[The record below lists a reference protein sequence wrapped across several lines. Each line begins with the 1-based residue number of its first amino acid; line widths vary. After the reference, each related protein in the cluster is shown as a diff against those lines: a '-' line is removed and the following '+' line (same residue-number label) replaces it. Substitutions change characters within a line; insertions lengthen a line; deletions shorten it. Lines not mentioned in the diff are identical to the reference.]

1 MDKTPQASVA
11 PVEHE
16 VSRRLYPRR
25 PTETR
30 VCELCIS
37 CRVTYNYISPERR
50 STRRR
55 NTANVKDDSNTRE
68 RLIKSG
74 LNFILEFGKHI
85 QFESDLERRKEVMTE
100 VLHCIFF
107 LGHIYKNPVPPEF
120 FFPTKELLQ
129 QYKELFPRAF
139 QQYASHL
146 PTRTP
151 FSILLDLV
159 LRRNGSTNSEAILKS
174 LAKIKKALQDDD
186 QADNNYTLRAT
197 VITECYSGQGQ
208 ERFYGASLS
217 CSGGVETK
225 IMIALSCI
233 QTWNE
238 AVAHAVW
245 NVEKKGYIKFPRD
258 VFCTAYKIDPES
270 DSYVMIAPCSKCY
283 TIFTGVTF
291 EPPFSSERG
300 SERFPFGN
308 CAETESLSHLLDA
321 EENVRNET
329 RAYLDGKEVTVDRA
343 SIIKDAKLKAKGL
356 LGPRHFKIT
365 GDIFKFFQSQ

>member
-1 MDKTPQASVA
+1 M
-11 PVEHE
+11 
-16 VSRRLYPRR
+16 
-25 PTETR
+25 
-30 VCELCIS
+30 
-37 CRVTYNYISPERR
+37 
-50 STRRR
+50 
-55 NTANVKDDSNTRE
+55 ANVKDDSYERQ

-85 QFESDLERRKEVMTE
+85 QFESDLERRKEIMAE

-107 LGHIYKNPVPPEF
+107 LGHIYKNPVPPEI
-120 FFPTKELLQ
+120 FFPTKEHLQ
-129 QYKELFPRAF
+129 LSKELFPRAF
-139 QQYASHL
+139 QQHASHL

-159 LRRNGSTNSEAILKS
+159 SRMNGSTNSEAILNH
-174 LAKIKKALQDDD
+174 LAQIKKALQDDD
-186 QADNNYTLRAT
+186 QAENNYTLTAT
-197 VITECYSGQGQ
+197 VITECYSGQVQ
-208 ERFYGASLS
+208 ERFYGESLS
-217 CSGGVETK
+217 CSGSVETR

-233 QTWNE
+233 QTWND

-245 NVEKKGYIKFPRD
+245 NAEKRKAYIRFPKD

-270 DSYVMIAPCSKCY
+270 ASYVMTAPCSKCD

-291 EPPFSSERG
+291 KPPFSSERD
-300 SERFPFGN
+300 SERFRFGN

-329 RAYLDGKEVTVDRA
+329 RAYLDGKEVTVDTA
-343 SIIKDAKLKAKGL
+343 SIIKDAKWEAKKL

-365 GDIFKFFQSQ
+365 GDILKFFQSQ

>member
-1 MDKTPQASVA
+1 MAK
-11 PVEHE
+11 
-16 VSRRLYPRR
+16 
-25 PTETR
+25 
-30 VCELCIS
+30 
-37 CRVTYNYISPERR
+37 
-50 STRRR
+50 
-55 NTANVKDDSNTRE
+55 VKNDSNERA

-107 LGHIYKNPVPPEF
+107 LGHIYKNPVPPVSF
-120 FFPTKELLQ
+120 FTTEELLL

-151 FSILLDLV
+151 FSILLALV
-159 LRRNGSTNSEAILKS
+159 SRRNGSTNSEAILNH
-174 LAKIKKALQDDD
+174 LAQIKKELQDDD
-186 QADNNYTLRAT
+186 QAENNYTLTAT
-197 VITECYSGQGQ
+197 VITECYSGHGQ
-208 ERFYGASLS
+208 EWFYGASLS
-217 CSGGVETK
+217 CSGSVETR

-233 QTWNE
+233 ETWNK

-245 NVEKKGYIKFPRD
+245 NAEMKRNSCIEFPSY
-258 VFCTAYKIDPES
+258 VFCTAYKIDPKS
-270 DSYVMIAPCSKCY
+270 DSYVTIAPRSKCY
-283 TIFTGVTF
+283 TIFTDVTF
-291 EPPFSSERG
+291 KPPFCGERG
-300 SERFPFGN
+300 SEKFRLGN

-343 SIIKDAKLKAKGL
+343 SIIEEAKLKAKEL
-356 LGPRHFKIT
+356 LGPRHFEIT
-365 GDIFKFFQSQ
+365 GNIFNFFQSQ

>member
-1 MDKTPQASVA
+1 M
-11 PVEHE
+11 
-16 VSRRLYPRR
+16 
-25 PTETR
+25 
-30 VCELCIS
+30 
-37 CRVTYNYISPERR
+37 
-50 STRRR
+50 
-55 NTANVKDDSNTRE
+55 ANVKDDSNTRQ

-107 LGHIYKNPVPPEF
+107 LGHIYKNPVPPEI

-129 QYKELFPRAF
+129 LSKELFPRAF

-159 LRRNGSTNSEAILKS
+159 SRMNGSTNSEAILNH
-174 LAKIKKALQDDD
+174 LAQIKKALQDDD
-186 QADNNYTLRAT
+186 QTENNYTLTAT
-197 VITECYSGQGQ
+197 VITECYLKEEGQKW
-208 ERFYGASLS
+208 FYGASLS
-217 CSGGVETK
+217 CSGSVETR

-233 QTWNE
+233 QTWND

-245 NVEKKGYIKFPRD
+245 NAKKRKSYIRFPKD
-258 VFCTAYKIDPES
+258 VFCTAYKIDPKS

-283 TIFTGVTF
+283 RIFTDVTF
-291 EPPFSSERG
+291 KPPFSGERG
-300 SERFPFGN
+300 SERFRLGN

-329 RAYLDGKEVTVDRA
+329 RAYLGGKEVTVNRA
-343 SIIKDAKLKAKGL
+343 RIIKDAKLKAKEL
-356 LGPRHFKIT
+356 LGPRHFEIT
-365 GDIFKFFQSQ
+365 GDIFKFFPVTMNGLPEV

>member
-1 MDKTPQASVA
+1 MAK
-11 PVEHE
+11 
-16 VSRRLYPRR
+16 
-25 PTETR
+25 
-30 VCELCIS
+30 
-37 CRVTYNYISPERR
+37 
-50 STRRR
+50 
-55 NTANVKDDSNTRE
+55 VKDDSYERQ

-85 QFESDLERRKEVMTE
+85 QFESHLERRKEVMTE

-107 LGHIYKNPVPPEF
+107 LGHIYKNPVPPMDF
-120 FFPTKELLQ
+120 FTTEENIQ
-129 QYKELFPRAF
+129 EYKELFPRAF
-139 QQYASHL
+139 QQHASHL

-159 LRRNGSTNSEAILKS
+159 SKGFTNSKAILNH
-174 LAKIKKALQDDD
+174 LAQIKKALQDDD
-186 QADNNYTLRAT
+186 QAENNYTLTAT

-217 CSGGVETK
+217 CSGGVETR

-233 QTWNE
+233 QTWND

-245 NVEKKGYIKFPRD
+245 NAEKRKSYIRFPKD
-258 VFCTAYKIDPES
+258 VFCTAYKIDPKS
-270 DSYVMIAPCSKCY
+270 ASYVMIAPCSKCN
-283 TIFTGVTF
+283 TIFTDVKFKPTF
-291 EPPFSSERG
+291 SGERD
-300 SERFPFGN
+300 SKRFRFGN

-321 EENVRNET
+321 KENVRNET
-329 RAYLDGKEVTVDRA
+329 RAYLDEKEVTVDRA
-343 SIIKDAKLKAKGL
+343 SIIKDAKLKAKEL